1 MEETTAEK
9 SSFIEIPTQKIYK
22 QRAISVGAFLGGPLV
37 AGYFIA
43 ENFKA
48 FEENEKAK
56 KTWIIAIIVTVLV
69 FGFAFLIPDD
79 VTIPNQIIPIL
90 YTGIAYYMT
99 QHFQGEKIKEHIENG
114 GVYFNWWRTIGVG
127 FIGLFITILAA
138 VSIFLLL
145 DLTKG

>member
-138 VSIFLLL
+138 ISIFILL